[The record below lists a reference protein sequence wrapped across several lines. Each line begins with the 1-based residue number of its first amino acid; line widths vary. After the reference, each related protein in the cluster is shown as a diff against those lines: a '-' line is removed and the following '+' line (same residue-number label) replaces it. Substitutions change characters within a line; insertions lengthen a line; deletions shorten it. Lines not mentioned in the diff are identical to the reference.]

1 MRNNIFLANRK
12 TNNNSN
18 DEKYNPDVVNKYKNI
33 TNSLN
38 KKAPIEFVND
48 YYKGVTN
55 QPIKNIKSAK
65 ELKLEKD
72 TPDKY
77 KSSYDYD
84 NSLQQRLK
92 EKEIVEKS
100 ILNYKKA
107 NNIKEKSVEELNREY
122 LEEQKKIQRNN
133 QLFNEQNKSQIKP
146 KEQIINIESNVDD
159 NLHIKLKSEF
169 SSYTISKNDKL
180 LEQKK
185 RFNQLLEDIDNIF

>member
-1 MRNNIFLANRK
+1 MRNNIFLANKK
-12 TNNNSN
+12 TNNNPS

-38 KKAPIEFVND
+38 KKVATEFVND

-100 ILNYKKA
+100 ISNYKKA
-107 NNIKEKSVEELNREY
+107 NNIKEKSIEELNNEY

-133 QLFNEQNKSQIKP
+133 KLFNEQNKIQTKP
-146 KEQIINIESNVDD
+146 KEQIINIESNIDD

-169 SSYTISKNDKL
+169 SSYTISENDKL
-180 LEQKK
+180 LQQKK

>member
-72 TPDKY
+72 TPDKH

-133 QLFNEQNKSQIKP
+133 KLFNEQNKIQTKP

-169 SSYTISKNDKL
+169 SSYTISENDKL
-180 LEQKK
+180 LQQKK